1 MFVQERKLALAKI
14 FVWLRSVIR
23 EAILNRIITVG
34 KFHPIQ
40 GKPVLGRELADTGH
54 GRKKVAIP
62 HGAIDSED
70 INGPIFC
77 YDQGALDVFLEKE
90 EAESYFEPWII
101 EEGLEFFDKN
111 GNQLIAE
118 PKNEEYCINLKKST
132 SLNRNGPDRL
142 RAILI
147 EASVLWET
155 KLENCEGLN
164 LEELVNWCLKNN
176 KLF

>member
-1 MFVQERKLALAKI
+1 
-14 FVWLRSVIR
+14 
-23 EAILNRIITVG
+23 
-34 KFHPIQ
+34 
-40 GKPVLGRELADTGH
+40 LADTGH